1 MKSHEILDKTIKS
14 YIKMFEAAGLLALP
28 LSSSGTGLMQ
38 NWAEF
43 NYTNLSEK
51 ETVAQVFSL
60 WIFWNF

>member
-1 MKSHEILDKTIKS
+1 
-14 YIKMFEAAGLLALP
+14 MFEAEGLLTLP
-28 LSSSGTGLMQ
+28 ISSSGTGLMQ

-43 NYTNLSEK
+43 NYTNLLKK